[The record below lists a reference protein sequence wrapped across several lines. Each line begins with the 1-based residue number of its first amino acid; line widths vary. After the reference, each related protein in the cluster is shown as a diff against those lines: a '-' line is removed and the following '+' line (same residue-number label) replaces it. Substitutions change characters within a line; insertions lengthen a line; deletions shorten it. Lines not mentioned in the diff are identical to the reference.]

1 MEGAGVI
8 LDTHALLWM
17 DRNDPSL
24 GSNARRQI
32 EVAWRAGTVGVSAI
46 SFWEVAML
54 AERGRIVLPVPAE
67 RWRADWLQ
75 AGLVEIPL
83 DGRVALLSCQVVNLH
98 RDPADR
104 FIVATAL
111 DRRVPLMTAD
121 QKILDWDGRLDRLD
135 ARA

>member
-1 MEGAGVI
+1 MI
-8 LDTHALLWM
+8 LDTHTLLWM
-17 DRNDPSL
+17 DRNDPAL
-24 GSNARRQI
+24 GPEARRQI
-32 EVAWRAGTVGVSAI
+32 ETAWRAGTVMVSAI
-46 SFWEVAML
+46 SFWEAAML

-83 DGRVALLSCQVVNLH
+83 DGRIALLSCQLENFH

-111 DRRVPLMTAD
+111 DRNVPLMTAD
-121 QKILDWDGRLDRLD
+121 QKILEWDGRLGRVD
-135 ARA
+135 ARG